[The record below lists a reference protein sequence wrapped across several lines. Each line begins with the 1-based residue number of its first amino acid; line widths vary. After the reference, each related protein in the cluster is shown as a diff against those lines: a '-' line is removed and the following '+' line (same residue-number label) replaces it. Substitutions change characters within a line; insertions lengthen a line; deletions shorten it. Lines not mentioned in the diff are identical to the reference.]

1 MKKLLTAV
9 LALTAAT
16 TFAANENM
24 VRMYGWDAG
33 SRATSFDV
41 SLDGDDA
48 KEAGKNDRIALNYAR
63 AFGQW
68 QVGLTYVSHT
78 TETTGTA
85 DSKMV
90 GNTVGLSGYY
100 NLAEDLGNTCYFA
113 LHYNMHSTT
122 SVGASAS
129 TYDVAGASL
138 GDKDTATTIAL
149 EYGHRW
155 TVGSAW
161 GLNLTY
167 APSVAY
173 SMTTV
178 DYDADANKDAKG
190 EAHNSLAWNFLK
202 FDVLF

>member
-24 VRMYGWDAG
+24 VRFYGWDG
-33 SRATSFDV
+33 
-41 SLDGDDA
+41 GDRTKSIDLSMSSADA
-48 KEAGKNDRIALNYAR
+48 DEEGKETNIALNYAR

-68 QVGLTYVSHT
+68 QVGVTYQTNSGST
-78 TETTGTA
+78 AGTA
-85 DSKMV
+85 NSDFDM
-90 GNTVGLSGYY
+90 TTIGLSGYY
-100 NLAEDLGNTCYFA
+100 NMESDLGNTCYFG
-113 LHYNMHSTT
+113 LHYLTHST
-122 SVGASAS
+122 SDG
-129 TYDVAGASL
+129 GEL
-138 GDKDTATTIAL
+138 GDLTLGEDDKASTIAL

-161 GLNLTY
+161 GMNLTY
-167 APSVAY
+167 APSVMY

-178 DYDADANKDAKG
+178 DWDADADADANG
-190 EAHNSLAWNFLK
+190 ESHTALAWNFLK